1 MPTDVSKLKVAIV
14 HDWLVSSRGGERVLD
29 ALCETFPQ
37 AEIFTL
43 FHRPGRVNRR
53 IESHKIHTS
62 FLNSLPGIEKYYR
75 YLLPIFPFAVERLPV
90 KGFDLV
96 LSSSHCVAKGIIPDP
111 EALHV
116 SYCYTTMRYAWDQY
130 PNYFPPGLKEK
141 LVAPFMHLLRQWDV
155 SSSARV
161 DQFVAISKF
170 ISKRIQKYYRRDSK
184 VIYPFVDLEHFKPV
198 HGERGDYYLLVSAF
212 APYKRVELAIE
223 ACQRLDRRLLIVGD
237 GQDAKRLRK
246 LAGRRTQFL
255 GGLTDAE
262 LPDLYAGAKALLFP
276 GIEDFGI
283 TPLEA
288 MACGTPVIAYGKGG
302 VTETVEDGR
311 TGVFFNEPTVGSLVK
326 AIVQFES
333 LPGACSVKA
342 CRDRAQFFSRQ
353 RFQTEFLGLIGKL
366 LDETPSTKSPEKKS
380 PLPDLY
386 F

>member
-1 MPTDVSKLKVAIV
+1 MPTDVAKLKVAIV

-29 ALCETFPQ
+29 ALCEIFPQ

-43 FHRPGRVNRR
+43 FHRPGKVNAR
-53 IESHKIHTS
+53 IGAHKIHTS
-62 FLNSLPGIEKYYR
+62 FLNGFPGIENYYR
-75 YLLPIFPFAVERLPV
+75 YLLPLFPFAVERLPV
-90 KGFDLV
+90 RGFDLV
-96 LSSSHCVAKGIIPDP
+96 ISSSHCVAKGIIPDP

-130 PNYFPPGLKEK
+130 DQYFPPGLKEK
-141 LVAPFMHLLRQWDV
+141 LIAPFMHSLRQWDV
-155 SSSARV
+155 TSSARV
-161 DQFVAISKF
+161 DQFVAISHF
-170 ISKRIQKYYRRDSK
+170 VAKRIEKYYRRDSD

-237 GQDAKRLRK
+237 GQDAKKLRG
-246 LAGRRTQFL
+246 LAGKRTEFL
-255 GGLTDAE
+255 GSLPDTD
-262 LPDLYAGAKALLFP
+262 LPDLYAGARALLFP
-276 GIEDFGI
+276 GTEDFGI

-302 VTETVEDGR
+302 ACETVEDGR
-311 TGVFFNEPTVGSLVK
+311 TGIFFHEQSVSGMVK
-326 AIVQFES
+326 AIQQFES
-333 LPGACSVKA
+333 LPGACSPQA

-353 RFQTEFLGLIGKL
+353 RFQSEFLGLIAKRL
-366 LDETPSTKSPEKKS
+366 ESPSRPEEKKS
-380 PLPDLY
+380 PIPDLY